1 MCIDDDNGTDCGTY
15 YVKNIMLGQEITI
28 DACVLDYYDQPAGET
43 QFLVDSNN
51 TDHSINGSNSI
62 LISCTDIQGINIT
75 GYKISDATNFT
86 INLTSH
92 AGSQSDLKQFQ

>member
-1 MCIDDDNGTDCGTY
+1 M
-15 YVKNIMLGQEITI
+15 MLGQEIII

-62 LISCTDIQGINIT
+62 LISCTEMQVINIT
-75 GYKISDATNFT
+75 GYKISDAKNFT
-86 INLTSH
+86 INLTFYAIVS
-92 AGSQSDLKQFQ
+92 LT